1 MPILLRRGQCKPTL
15 HPTPKNIGAHLRKG
29 GSKYGTS
36 IHSGSVYPSFQV
48 QEATWL
54 GEECVRRK
62 IKLQLLRTQKYKV
75 WGQELSINQCL
86 KETPAERAGSAHNW
100 AFLQLTIRSFITLI
114 PFRPKTIVPSLN
126 PIPYASFILLMQT
139 NFDNITFFV
148 TLDDLKVLTNI
159 AYK

>member
-15 HPTPKNIGAHLRKG
+15 HPTPNIGAHLRKG

-62 IKLQLLRTQKYKV
+62 IKLQLLRTQEYKV

-100 AFLQLTIRSFITLI
+100 AFPQLTIRSFITLI